1 MIELRALRKV
11 FSGPQGEDVV
21 AVDDV
26 DLVVSEGE
34 TVCLIGTSGSGKTT
48 TMKMINR
55 LIEPTSGEVRVGGTK
70 VTELDV
76 IRLRRQIGYVIQK
89 GGLFPH
95 MTVAENIGLM
105 NKLEG
110 WEAQKTKQRVEEL
123 MHLVNLP
130 PEEFFHRYPDE
141 ISGGQRQRVGVARS
155 LALDP
160 AYILMDE
167 PFGALDPITREQI
180 HDEFAQLKREVKK
193 SIVLVTHDLSEA
205 VKLGDKIAL
214 MDFGKLIQFGPPED
228 FLERPANDF
237 VRDFFRSHLEGGAHV

>member
-167 PFGALDPITREQI
+167 PFGALDPIT
-180 HDEFAQLKREVKK
+180 
-193 SIVLVTHDLSEA
+193 
-205 VKLGDKIAL
+205 
-214 MDFGKLIQFGPPED
+214 
-228 FLERPANDF
+228 
-237 VRDFFRSHLEGGAHV
+237 